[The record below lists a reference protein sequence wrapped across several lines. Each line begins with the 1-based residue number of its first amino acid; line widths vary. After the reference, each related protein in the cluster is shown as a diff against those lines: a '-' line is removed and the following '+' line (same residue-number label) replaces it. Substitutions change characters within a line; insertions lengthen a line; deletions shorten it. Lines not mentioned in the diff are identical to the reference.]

1 MIVEFIGASGAGK
14 STLAHDLAARP
25 SDSGDMAM
33 EWDLFLDRPGLR
45 RIVHPTARNVIAE
58 VATLPALI
66 RAWPRNREFISFGWR
81 LLTER
86 SRSRFE
92 QLNYQRSILR
102 KIGMYELARSE
113 GRTSSVV
120 LADEG
125 TLLIAYYLFVYSLSP
140 VEKAELDRF
149 ASLVPLPDRIV
160 YVRAPLESLIER
172 AVTRADR
179 RRELASIER
188 TEIAHWIA
196 RAVEVFDYLATISPI
211 RDRILTVDNV
221 DDSGVNRERLVDLIG
236 EFVSAGRRGQ
246 FQHPS
251 EPPLRFGS

>member
-14 STLAHDLAARP
+14 STLAHALAAQPAR
-25 SDSGDMAM
+25 SGDMAM
-33 EWDLFLDRPGLR
+33 EWDLVLDRPGLG
-45 RIVHPTARNVIAE
+45 RISHPTARNVIAE

-66 RAWPRNREFISFGWR
+66 KTWSRNRDFMSFAWR
-81 LLTER
+81 LLAER

-92 QLNYQRSILR
+92 QLNYQRSIMR
-102 KIGMYELARSE
+102 KVGMYEFARHDR
-113 GRTSSVV
+113 GGSSIV

-125 TLLIAYYLFVYSLSP
+125 TLLIAYYLFVYSRSRFK
-140 VEKAELDRF
+140 EEELNRF

-160 YVRAPLESLIER
+160 YVRAPLESLIDR
-172 AVTRADR
+172 ALTRVDP

-188 TEIAHWIA
+188 TEIEHWIA
-196 RAVEVFDYLATISPI
+196 RAVEMFDYLATTSPI

-221 DDSGVNRERLVDLIG
+221 DDSGANRKRLVDLIG
-236 EFVSAGRRGQ
+236 EFVSAGRSGQ